1 MYVEPEGAAAAAG
14 GQDSSGQQAAPHAKP
29 GSSAGQEAEKDD
41 LSKLTVAQLK
51 ECLRERG
58 LPVSGV
64 KVCERVCMQEWR
76 IQQGPLQDEGSTAG
90 MGSTC
95 LPVLGVMWYEAARQR
110 AVRLHG
116 SDGVQACVGSV
127 CDEG

>member
-14 GQDSSGQQAAPHAKP
+14 EQDGSSSSEQQAAPHAKP

-64 KVCERVCMQEWR
+64 KVGERVCRHELRLQK
-76 IQQGPLQDEGSTAG
+76 GALQDERSTAG
-90 MGSTC
+90 MILNMS
-95 LPVLGVMWYEAARQR
+95 
-110 AVRLHG
+110 
-116 SDGVQACVGSV
+116 ACPGR
-127 CDEG
+127 